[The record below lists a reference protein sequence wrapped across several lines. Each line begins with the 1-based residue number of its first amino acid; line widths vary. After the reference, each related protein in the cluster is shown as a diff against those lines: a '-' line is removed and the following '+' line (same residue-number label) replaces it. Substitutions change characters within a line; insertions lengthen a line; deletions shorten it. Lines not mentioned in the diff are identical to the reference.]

1 MPDTNAS
8 VTTPDA
14 ERAAKSLE
22 WLAFNWPADD
32 DQPMC
37 RAIHGYSTRGAE
49 VIRTLVAERDRLLL
63 ENARL
68 RRGRA

>member
-68 RRGRA
+68 RRDRA